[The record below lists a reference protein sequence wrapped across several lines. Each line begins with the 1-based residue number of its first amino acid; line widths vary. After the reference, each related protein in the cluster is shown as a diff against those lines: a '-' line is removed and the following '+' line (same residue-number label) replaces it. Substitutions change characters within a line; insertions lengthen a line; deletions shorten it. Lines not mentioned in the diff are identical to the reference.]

1 MTRLAS
7 SPACGPAASSSP
19 FWPTALE
26 PLAPAPEAS
35 EPAPTWEAGG
45 GGGTFGFLL
54 AQAVKPRQ
62 ATNSTTRILRIHP
75 SPKCR
80 PRLAAFLLTHGLLNK
95 PIEQT
100 VPRRAREPHPALT
113 SGANPSDRPQTP
125 SRGSL
130 GSHRALHT

>member
-1 MTRLAS
+1 MPRLAS

-26 PLAPAPEAS
+26 PVAPAPEAS

-95 PIEQT
+95 RSPGGLADLTLIRLQAQTRQT
-100 VPRRAREPHPALT
+100 V
-113 SGANPSDRPQTP
+113 
-125 SRGSL
+125 
-130 GSHRALHT
+130 HRHR